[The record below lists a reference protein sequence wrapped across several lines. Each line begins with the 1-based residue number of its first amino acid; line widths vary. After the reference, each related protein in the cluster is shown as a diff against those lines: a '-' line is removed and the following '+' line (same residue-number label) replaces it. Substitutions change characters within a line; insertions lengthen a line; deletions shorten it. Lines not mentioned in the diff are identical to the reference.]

1 MSRICITKYSFSNS
15 RNNLI
20 NLNNSKFINSS
31 NKYNISSNNLNNYY
45 HFNNNN
51 YCKKTLLVKIKNLS
65 SRIQVN
71 FRLKDQVP

>member
-20 NLNNSKFINSS
+20 NINNSKFINSS
-31 NKYNISSNNLNNYY
+31 YNISSNNLNNKY
-45 HFNNNN
+45 HFNHNY

-65 SRIQVN
+65 SRIQVK
-71 FRLKDQVP
+71 FRLKDQLQ